1 MIALGLYAVLAAA
14 DPAPVERP
22 ARDRVQGLLRSAG
35 ERQPVAGARV
45 FATARRGP
53 AWKREAVSDRDGVF
67 VLADLPSRDFVLTV
81 VAAGHQR
88 FEQPTTA
95 PYWSRRKPPTIYLQ
109 PQGAGGYRTIVEQQ
123 RTTRPSTV
131 STRLQPEEIA
141 NLPGSQGDP
150 LRALQNLPGVAR
162 IPGGLGL
169 IVLRGAAP
177 NQSQVFF
184 GEHPLPR
191 AFHVPGLASV
201 VQTGVLQGLEY
212 VPGNFSAH
220 YGNAVGGVVHLTPRV
235 GRRDGLHGH
244 AKLDITSVGALL
256 EGPFGKGGSFLLAAQ
271 RGYLDLA
278 LKALPD
284 DVLNGDALQPRYHD
298 YQFIFDHPVGR
309 GGTLTVRLIGASD
322 DLRIVSGGLPNF
334 RLRTAF
340 DRVDLAYRKRHG
352 RWDFLL
358 APAVRFDRSDF
369 SARVFTRRNNVVGL
383 LRAEASVRPLRPLQ
397 LTLGFDTQLDR
408 YKTRQVT
415 APPQLPEEDVTAR
428 GLLTTSGLYL
438 SSQLDL
444 GRYAV
449 VAGVRVNAFTA
460 AENALFTADPR
471 LLLRYS
477 PHERVRFQLGA
488 GMYSQPSLRRS
499 LRTAGFTYETMEG
512 GPAHTFGNV
521 ILPGAARFLDPQ
533 LEFQPGRRVGASQA
547 TQYSANLHV
556 DLTAALDLDATIF
569 YRRVRDHL
577 PPDPDDPELPDT
589 ASSTHG
595 VELMLRHDLT
605 ARLFGWIAY
614 TWMRSDAHRLFPD
627 GTIARAP
634 ADFDQRH
641 NLVMLV
647 GYKLPRR
654 WSIAARFRL
663 VTGLPFT
670 PYVGGLNHQGE
681 DTYPIAGPPN
691 SGRMPVFH
699 QLDLRLDRT
708 WILHRCI
715 VGAYLDVQNV
725 YNRPNAEGLMY
736 SHDYA
741 STRAVVGVPILPVL
755 GVKVSY

>member
-1 MIALGLYAVLAAA
+1 MIALGLQLVLAAA

-22 ARDRVQGLLRSAG
+22 AHASVQGQLRSAG

-45 FATARRGP
+45 FATPRRGP
-53 AWKREAVSDRDGVF
+53 AWTREAVSDRDGRF
-67 VLADLPSRDFVLTV
+67 VLADLPGRDFVLTI

-88 FEQPTTA
+88 FEQPTTSA
-95 PYWSRRKPPTIYLQ
+95 YWSRRKPPTIYLQ
-109 PQGAGGYRTIVEQQ
+109 PQGAGSYRTIIEQL
-123 RTTRPSTV
+123 RVTRPSTV
-131 STRLQPEEIA
+131 STKLAPEEIA

-162 IPGGLGL
+162 VPGGLGL

-201 VQTGVLQGLEY
+201 VQTGALAGLEY

-220 YGNAVGGVVHLTPRV
+220 YGNAVGGIVHLTPRV

-271 RGYLDLA
+271 RGYLDLVI
-278 LKALPD
+278 KAIPD
-284 DVLNGDALQPRYHD
+284 EAIYGDVIQPRYHD
-298 YQFIFDHPVGR
+298 YQFIFDHPAGR
-309 GGTLTVRLIGASD
+309 GGTLTVRLLGASD
-322 DLRIVSGGLPNF
+322 DLRIASSGLPNF
-334 RLRTAF
+334 RLRSSF

-358 APAVRFDRSDF
+358 APAVRFDRSSF
-369 SARVFTRRNNVVGL
+369 STHISNRRNDVVGL

-408 YKTRQVT
+408 YMSHRV
-415 APPQLPEEDVTAR
+415 APLNTPPEDEVDR

-438 SSQLDL
+438 SSQLEL

-449 VAGVRVNAFTA
+449 VAGARVNAFTA
-460 AENALFTADPR
+460 ADNAEFTVDPR

-477 PHERVRFQLGA
+477 PHERVRIQLGA
-488 GMYSQPSLRRS
+488 GMYSQPSLRRTLQS
-499 LRTAGFTYETMEG
+499 AGFIYETTPG
-512 GPAHTFGNV
+512 GPPLGLGYLV
-521 ILPGAARFLDPQ
+521 LPGAARYLDPQ

-547 TQYSANLHV
+547 VQYSANLHV
-556 DLTAALDLDATIF
+556 DLTDALDLDATIF

-577 PPDPDDPELPDT
+577 PPHPEYPDLPDT
-589 ASSTHG
+589 ASATHG
-595 VELMLRHDLT
+595 VEVMLRHDLT

-614 TWMRSDAHRLFPD
+614 TWMRSDARRLWPT
-627 GTIARAP
+627 GGVTHAP

-663 VTGLPFT
+663 VTGLPYT
-670 PYVGGLNHQGE
+670 PFVGGINSMGE
-681 DTYPIAGPPN
+681 DTYPIAGPLN
-691 SGRMPVFH
+691 SARMPVFH

-708 WILHRCI
+708 WILHRCV

-736 SHDYA
+736 SSDFA
-741 STRAVVGVPILPVL
+741 STHAVIGVPILPVL

>member
-1 MIALGLYAVLAAA
+1 MEGT
-14 DPAPVERP
+14 
-22 ARDRVQGLLRSAG
+22 LRSAG

-53 AWKREAVSDRDGVF
+53 AWTREAVSDRDGQF
-67 VLADLPSRDFVLTV
+67 VLADLPARDFVLTV

-95 PYWSRRKPPTIYLQ
+95 AYWSRRKPPTIYLQ

-123 RTTRPSTV
+123 RITRPSIV
-131 STRLQPEEIA
+131 STKLQPEEIA

-201 VQTGVLQGLEY
+201 VQTGALQGLEY

-220 YGNAVGGVVHLTPRV
+220 YGNAVGGLVHLTPRV

-284 DVLNGDALQPRYHD
+284 EVLQGNVIQPRYHD
-298 YQFIFDHPVGR
+298 YQFIFDHPAGR
-309 GGTLTVRLIGASD
+309 GGNLTVRLIGASD
-322 DLRIVSGGLPNF
+322 DLRLGASGLGTF
-334 RLRTAF
+334 RMRAAF

-358 APAVRFDRSDF
+358 APAVRFDRSLFDGNGLDN
-369 SARVFTRRNNVVGL
+369 RRSDVVGL
-383 LRAEASVRPLRPLQ
+383 LRAETSVRPLRPLQ

-408 YKTRQVT
+408 YTTRRIVNRG
-415 APPQLPEEDVTAR
+415 AMEPEDTSDR
-428 GLLTTSGLYL
+428 GLLTSSGLYL

-444 GRYAV
+444 GRYAI
-449 VAGVRVNAFTA
+449 VAGVRVNAYTA
-460 AENALFTADPR
+460 ADNTEWTADPR

-477 PHERVRFQLGA
+477 PHERVRIQLGA
-488 GMYSQPSLRRS
+488 GMYSQPSLRKS
-499 LRTAGFTYETMEG
+499 LQSAGLIG
-512 GPAHTFGNV
+512 QKGPDGPTIGTSLFV
-521 ILPGAARFLDPQ
+521 LPGATRFLDPQ
-533 LEFQPGRRVGASQA
+533 LEFRPGRRVGASQA
-547 TQYSANLHV
+547 VQYSANLHV
-556 DLTAALDLDATIF
+556 DLTATLDLDATVF

-577 PPDPDDPELPDT
+577 PPDPEYPELPDT
-589 ASSTHG
+589 ASATHG

-605 ARLFGWIAY
+605 ARLFGWVAY
-614 TWMRSDAHRLFPD
+614 TWMRSDARRLYPD
-627 GTIARAP
+627 GTVMHTP

-654 WSIAARFRL
+654 WSIAARFRV
-663 VTGLPFT
+663 VTGLPYT
-670 PYVGGLNHQGE
+670 PYVGGLDNMTNE
-681 DTYPIAGPPN
+681 TYPIAGPLN
-691 SGRMPVFH
+691 SARMPVFH
-699 QLDLRLDRT
+699 QLDLRIDRT
-708 WILHRCI
+708 WVLHRCI
-715 VGAYLDVQNV
+715 VGAYLDVQNL
-725 YNRPNAEGLMY
+725 YNRPNAEGVVY
-736 SHDYA
+736 STDYA